1 MGVSRIRLS
10 IDQLVLRGF
19 EPGDRNALVEGL
31 QSELSRVLG
40 DPATRAEWARS
51 HRTPVLRL
59 GRMPLESGPAAA
71 RKFGGRVARAMGKG
85 LRPLHAAPQARRAA
99 AISIAELGAHEREA
113 EQIAGPVLPG
123 GPRGNPM
130 RLSASPVALQR
141 QVAGTGSCQ
150 DVQACAHRLL
160 AALEKNDGTEVGVV
174 LLEMTQGSDAAGLR
188 RVAVDLEFRQ
198 QLRKLA
204 PGSTLF
210 TILRRLWF
218 PTGAPPAVQQFE
230 EALRSR
236 NGAMALKAVQQSPE
250 LRDPEKVPG
259 TYEAVNKVFTGAPE
273 YAALMGLLSWNVE
286 AVLQMGRQSARFR
299 ALEAGA
305 RREARHTGEDLQIG
319 KGAPGDTE
327 TRAGYVLIQPDVKS
341 PQDALIRLAHELAN
355 KAAEPEFERIRERR
369 RNGEFKS
376 ATEYAEAI
384 LSIEA
389 NSVIQ
394 RAEVAVDLSIVEN
407 PTVEA
412 LVRDMRAN
420 KKGRS
425 QVYDLVLADI
435 KARYKGP
442 GGVPAMQAYEQQF
455 RDSQQPKKH

>member
-1 MGVSRIRLS
+1 VSRIRLS
-10 IDQLVLRGF
+10 IDQLVLKGF

-31 QSELSRVLG
+31 ESELSRLLA

-59 GRMPLESGPAAA
+59 GRMPVESGPAAA
-71 RKFGGRVARAMGKG
+71 RKFGARVARAIGTG
-85 LRPLHAAPQARRAA
+85 LRPSHGAPPARRTA
-99 AISIAELGAHEREA
+99 AISIAEPGLHEREA
-113 EQIAGPVLPG
+113 AQTAGRILSG
-123 GPRGNPM
+123 GPPANPI
-130 RLSASPVALQR
+130 RVSPSLLALQR
-141 QVAGTGSCQ
+141 QAAATASCR
-150 DVQACAHRLL
+150 DAQACAHRLL

-174 LLEMTQGSDAAGLR
+174 LTEMAQDSDPAALR
-188 RVAVDLEFRQ
+188 RLAVSLEFRQ

-218 PTGAPPAVQQFE
+218 PTGAPAAVQQFE

-236 NGAMALKAVQQSPE
+236 NGAMALRAVEQSPE
-250 LRDPEKVPG
+250 LRDPAKVPG

-273 YAALMGLLSWNVE
+273 YARLMNLLSWKVE
-286 AVLQMGRQSARFR
+286 EVLQMGRQSARFR

-305 RREARHTGEDLQIG
+305 RREARHTGEELQIG
-319 KGAPGDTE
+319 KGDPGNTE

-341 PQDALIRLAHELAN
+341 PQDAVIRLAHELAN
-355 KAAEPEFERIRERR
+355 KAAEPDFERIRSRR
-369 RNGEFKS
+369 NNGEFKS
-376 ATEYAEAI
+376 ATEYAEAV
-384 LSIEA
+384 LSVEA
-389 NSVIQ
+389 DSVIQ
-394 RAEVAVDLSIVEN
+394 RAEVAVELNITEN

-412 LVRDMRAN
+412 LIRDMRAH
-420 KKGRS
+420 KIGRDK
-425 QVYDLVLADI
+425 VYDAVLADI

-455 RDSQQPKKH
+455 RDWQQLTHH